1 MANSRDYTKP
11 NSTNTAI
18 KNEYSDLDIL
28 FTAHPI
34 SGDVTTKKDSDA
46 VKRSVRNILLTNN
59 YERPF
64 KPTFGA
70 NLRAML
76 FELQGVGS
84 SKAIKRDIVE
94 ALVTLEPRI
103 TNINIVLGENNRNN
117 VDVKI
122 SYQIKNGLKRDAI
135 DFTIS
140 RVR

>member
-11 NSTNTAI
+11 NSTNTTI

-64 KPTFGA
+64 KPNFGA

-84 SKAIKRDIVE
+84 SKAIKKDIVE

-122 SYQIKNGLKRDAI
+122 SYQSRKGLKRDAI

>member
-11 NSTNTAI
+11 NSTNTTI

-64 KPTFGA
+64 KPNFGA

-84 SKAIKRDIVE
+84 SKAIKRDIAE

-103 TNINIVLGENNRNN
+103 KNINIVLGENNRNN

-122 SYQIKNGLKRDAI
+122 SYQIKNGLRRDTV